1 MNGLELFG
9 VLLIIFGGM
18 GMFVMWKGRR
28 PDCTVVRSVSPKK

>member
-9 VLLIIFGGM
+9 VLLLIFGGV

-28 PDCTVVRSVSPKK
+28 PDYTIVKGESLKK